1 MATDPLL
8 PWSAQQRLS
17 RDSRIPQARFFVPAE
32 PRYHA
37 LRPPPC
43 TLLRGARTLLS
54 ATSAPTQPRP
64 PWSARVSRAGFCVL
78 AEPRYHAPVR
88 PFAPS
93 QADGGTPSHLEPSR
107 PRSPQ
112 TYRPSM
118 TTCWRRQL
126 RPFFQLEAKAQR
138 ASRTEFRETR
148 NSARG
153 TRALHGERCPQSAP
167 EGCQPLAGGEGAQH
181 REPPDTRSNKSPR
194 QAGALEGREKPT
206 PAPTSTSPLPRPRKP
221 PTGARVSNSPN
232 FPSTYGHADVLVR
245 PSPPPPSTP
254 TCWRRQLHA
263 TAPLSRPS

>member
-17 RDSRIPQARFFVPAE
+17 RDCGISRAGFCVLAE

-93 QADGGTPSHLEPSR
+93 QADGGTPSHLEPLGL
-107 PRSPQ
+107 RSPQ
-112 TYRPSM
+112 TPTSPVRPLAYRCKGPTSLNNGVP
-118 TTCWRRQL
+118 RD
-126 RPFFQLEAKAQR
+126 AKLSPRDAC
-138 ASRTEFRETR
+138 APSRTPPRDR
-148 NSARG
+148 S
-153 TRALHGERCPQSAP
+153 QSAP

-181 REPPDTRSNKSPR
+181 REPPDTQANKSPR

-206 PAPTSTSPLPRPRKP
+206 PAPTSTPPLPRPRKP